1 MNHYETTVVLKPD
14 VGGDTIEAALD
25 RLRDVVTNQGGKFL
39 EVDHWGKKRLAYE
52 IQKHTRGIYVHTQ
65 FLGKGPMVA
74 ELERNL
80 RINNNILRFLT
91 IKTKIG
97 VNPEEAEAKEY
108 VKPEYGAEETSEAAG
123 SAAAEAPAAEAAAAP
138 ATEAPAAQ
146 AAAPAAEAAAPAEAP
161 AAEAA
166 APAAEAAA
174 PAEAPA
180 AEAAAPAEAA
190 EAKTEEA

>member
-1 MNHYETTVVLKPD
+1 MLMNHYETTVVLKPD

-25 RLRDVVTNQGGKFL
+25 RVRDVVTSQGGTLL
-39 EVDHWGKKRLAYE
+39 EIDHWGKKRLAYE

-91 IKTKIG
+91 IKTKAG
-97 VNPEEAEAKEY
+97 VNPAEAEVKEY
-108 VKPEYGAEETSEAAG
+108 VKPEYGAEETSEAPA
-123 SAAAEAPAAEAAAAP
+123 AEAAPAEAAEAPAAEAAP
-138 ATEAPAAQ
+138 
-146 AAAPAAEAAAPAEAP
+146 
-161 AAEAA
+161 AEAA

-174 PAEAPA
+174 PAAEAEAPAVEAEAPA
-180 AEAAAPAEAA
+180 AEAT
-190 EAKTEEA
+190 TEEA